1 MKRKPKH
8 LKGVVIMAGYKKL
21 TPKEQMNLG
30 ITSRLYHEGK
40 TPEEIAEIVKYPIE
54 TVRFWIEIIK
64 KADIKRSEMK
74 G

>member
-1 MKRKPKH
+1 MR
-8 LKGVVIMAGYKKL
+8 
-21 TPKEQMNLG
+21 E
-30 ITSRLYHEGK
+30 K